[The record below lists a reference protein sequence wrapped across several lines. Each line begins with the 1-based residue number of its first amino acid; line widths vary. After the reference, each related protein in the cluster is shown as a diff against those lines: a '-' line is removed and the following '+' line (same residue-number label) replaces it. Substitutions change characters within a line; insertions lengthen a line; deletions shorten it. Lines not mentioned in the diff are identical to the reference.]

1 MARVRQKR
9 REDIHLNLTALIDVL
24 FLLLMFFMATTTFT
38 KNTRLSITLPEA
50 QGQPPQTENNA
61 IAISISA
68 QGGYAVNGRPL
79 DNMQAS
85 TLKKAFQT
93 AAVAMGTRDPRII
106 MTADGAATHQ
116 SVVTALDV
124 AGQLGF
130 ANITIATRQ
139 PAAP

>member
-50 QGQPPQTENNA
+50 QGQPPLTENEA
-61 IAISISA
+61 ITVSISA
-68 QGGYAVNGRPL
+68 QGGYAVNGQPL
-79 DNMQAS
+79 ANMQAS
-85 TLKKAFQT
+85 TLKKAFQ
-93 AAVAMGTRDPRII
+93 AAALAMGTRDPRVI
-106 MTADGAATHQ
+106 MTADGAAPHQ
-116 SVVTALDV
+116 SVVTVLDI

-139 PAAP
+139 PSAP

>member
-1 MARVRQKR
+1 MARARQKR

-38 KNTRLSITLPEA
+38 KNTRLSIVLPEA
-50 QGQPPQTENNA
+50 QGQPSQEDPNA
-61 IAISISA
+61 IAIGIGVKGAYS
-68 QGGYAVNGRPL
+68 VNDVPL
-79 DNMQAS
+79 ANMQAD
-85 TLKKAFQT
+85 TLKKALQL
-93 AAVAMGTRDPRII
+93 AAANKNPGENRVVI
-106 MTADGAATHQ
+106 TADGAASHQ

-139 PAAP
+139 PEAE